1 MKSQSLILTTA
12 IGAALLSACAVAPQ
26 RYITHTVSAPET
38 VYISYAEVSGT
49 NYFIGTSLETKS
61 HLIRCRIART
71 NEVTC
76 EPETAIGTLLNP
88 PE

>member
-1 MKSQSLILTTA
+1 MKHRILLAATVL
-12 IGAALLSACAVAPQ
+12 GASILPACAVAPQ

-38 VYISYAEVSGT
+38 VYISYAEVTGT
-49 NYFIGTSLETKS
+49 NYLLGTSLETKS
-61 HLIRCRIART
+61 HLIRCRIARS
-71 NEVTC
+71 NEVSC